1 MEATQPGP
9 AEETPANFSFY
20 TLLDQYIAI
29 QNLLMV
35 RMAEISYRQVAQSMR
50 GGAVNFY
57 KKRAG
62 QGELSSSELVV
73 LANLLEMPAALVVIH
88 DLIYNR
94 RRLHELLRATPPQL
108 IRAAL
113 SDQSTAQNIVKLRV
127 KSPDRWRNDDLLLV
141 LDTMKA
147 IRESLLGLLNV
158 RYSRAALPETTV

>member
-1 MEATQPGP
+1 MEESQPVP
-9 AEETPANFSFY
+9 ARETPADFSFY

-35 RMAEISYRQVAQSMR
+35 RMAEINYQQVAQSMR
-50 GGAVNFY
+50 GGAVNYY

-62 QGELSSSELVV
+62 KGELSSSEMVV
-73 LANLLEMPAALVVIH
+73 LANLLEMSAALGVIQ
-88 DLIYNR
+88 DLIDNR

-113 SDQSTAQNIVKLRV
+113 SDQLTAQNILKLRV

-141 LDTMKA
+141 LDTLKA

-158 RYSRAALPETTV
+158 RRRPGSTA